1 MIWKEKISYSIFCSI
16 SYLWFV
22 WFVHLIYY
30 IIFSFVFISFF
41 CSCLSYDLSQ
51 SFHTNFSNLFD
62 FINETIKANLIT
74 TIYTLELFHSSVL
87 WHFHK
92 VSHHFFER
100 IEHFTISKNSINHSY
115 QISSNCLPSSFQ
127 TIGARRLY
135 TVLLTKK
142 SDRWYVAITY
152 IPSIWFTACLNQK
165 TIHILFH

>member
-16 SYLWFV
+16 SYLRFV
-22 WFVHLIYY
+22 WFIHLIYY

-74 TIYTLELFHSSVL
+74 TIYTLELFHSSVD

-92 VSHHFFER
+92 VSHHFLTVWNTS
-100 IEHFTISKNSINHSY
+100 IISRNHSIDFSYLIFSNCGHHLPILSFPVCCVESSQQKNSKPPND
-115 QISSNCLPSSFQ
+115 
-127 TIGARRLY
+127 
-135 TVLLTKK
+135 V
-142 SDRWYVAITY
+142 
-152 IPSIWFTACLNQK
+152 
-165 TIHILFH
+165 

>member
-115 QISSNCLPSSFQ
+115 QISSNCFTIIFSNYRCQ
-127 TIGARRLY
+127 TVVYSLAN
-135 TVLLTKK
+135 KK
-142 SDRWYVAITY
+142 IR
-152 IPSIWFTACLNQK
+152 
-165 TIHILFH
+165 